1 MRYDISLQMTFV
13 YQAAAVNAR
22 QIVHLMPADRPG
34 RQRLIAGNLSFTPL
48 PTRREDRFD
57 FFGNAETA
65 VALDGAVKTVD
76 IHLQARVDVIG
87 NAFPEGLPTPPDA
100 LAGTIADWRDL
111 GPSSPVHFC
120 APTLRTP
127 ADPDIAAYARQAT
140 AGNDNIAAR
149 VEALGLALHRD
160 MRFDPNATT
169 VDTSAAEAFAERHG
183 VCQDFTHIMISG
195 LRSLGIPAGYV
206 SGFIRTIPPP
216 GQPRIEGGDA
226 MHAWVSGWCGPHGG
240 WVEYDPTNATFAGP
254 DHVVVAY
261 GRDYGEVAPV
271 KGIMRTA
278 GGQTSDQAVDV
289 IPLGA
294 TG

>member
-1 MRYDISLQMTFV
+1 MRYDISMTMTFA

-22 QIVHLMPADRPG
+22 QIVHLMPVDKPG
-34 RQRLIAGNLSFTPL
+34 RQRLIAGNLSFSPQ
-48 PTRREDRFD
+48 PSRRTDRFD

-65 VALDGAVKTVD
+65 VAFDTVIDEVD
-76 IHLQARVDVIG
+76 IRLQARVEVTG
-87 NAFPEGLPTPPDA
+87 GAYPEGLPTPPDA
-100 LAGTIADWRDL
+100 LGAEIAGWRDL

-120 APTLRTP
+120 TP
-127 ADPDIAAYARQAT
+127 SKRVPVDADIAAYARSAT
-140 AGNDNIAAR
+140 EGKTSLAGK

-160 MRFDPNATT
+160 MVFDPEATT
-169 VDTSAAEAFAERHG
+169 VDTSAGEAFEQRHG

-216 GQPRIEGGDA
+216 GKPRLEGADA
-226 MHAWVSGWCGPHGG
+226 MHAWVSAWCGPHVG

-254 DHVVVAY
+254 DHVIVAY
-261 GRDYGEVAPV
+261 GRDYSDVAPV

-278 GGQTSDQAVDV
+278 GGQKSRQSVDV
-289 IPLGA
+289 IPIE
-294 TG
+294 

>member
-1 MRYDISLQMTFV
+1 MRYDISVKMTFA

-34 RQRLIAGNLSFTPL
+34 RQRLIAGNLSFSPH

-65 VALDGAVKTVD
+65 VAFDGAMNEVD
-76 IHLQARVDVIG
+76 IRLQARVEVTG
-87 NAFPEGLPTPPDA
+87 SAFPEGLPTPVDA
-100 LAGTIADWRDL
+100 LGAEIAAWRDI
-111 GPSSPVHFC
+111 GPASPVHFC
-120 APTLRTP
+120 AATMRVP
-127 ADPDIAAYARQAT
+127 ADPDIAAYAREAT
-140 AGNDNIAAR
+140 MGADSVAGR
-149 VEALGLALHRD
+149 VEALGLALNRD

-169 VDTSAAEAFAERHG
+169 VDTPAAEAFAERHG

-195 LRSLGIPAGYV
+195 LRSLGIPSGYV

-216 GQPRIEGGDA
+216 GKPRLEGADA
-226 MHAWVSGWCGPHGG
+226 MHAWVSAWCGPHVG

-254 DHVVVAY
+254 DHVVVAW

-289 IPLGA
+289 VPLGPA
-294 TG
+294 G